1 MLHDAAWTLAGN
13 LYSSARPAGA
23 LFPLESA
30 MDELGRAARDI
41 AFAETAD
48 VIAVNRIRVLR
59 DMISACRSEIALQQD
74 RTVAL
79 ELAAAIDGLG
89 AELTSFEETLPL
101 ERAFRADQRD
111 SAVARIE
118 AAQSRLR
125 GFIDS
130 AGMEPAQ
137 FDPALSRDE
146 AVELAL
152 AALERSPAQII
163 AAARLEAEAR
173 LAGAPIPMPE
183 GAPFHFTQPEGW
195 TAWLAARIAE
205 RVGRGM
211 SESPAQG

>member
-59 DMISACRSEIALQQD
+59 DMISACRGEIALQQD

-111 SAVARIE
+111 HAVARIE

-125 GFIDS
+125 GFVNS
-130 AGMEPAQ
+130 VGMEAAQ
-137 FDPALSRDE
+137 FDPALSREE